1 MVSKAGFYYYNNR
14 NLPLIPNNV
23 LGVTTDDTEQ
33 KENENVLEK
42 VGKLTIVPP
51 NEIPEIA
58 TVADITKLSGQTFF
72 ANAKNGDKVLIY
84 RKAKRVIIYR
94 PEGNKI
100 IDTGPLIEPSPV
112 PAPQAGSPTPTQ

>member
-1 MVSKAGFYYYNNR
+1 MIQNK
-14 NLPLIPNNV
+14 
-23 LGVTTDDTEQ
+23 
-33 KENENVLEK
+33 KENENVLKK
-42 VGKLTIVPP
+42 VENLTIVPP

-100 IDTGPLIEPSPV
+100 IDTGPLIEPTSASTPDISPIL
-112 PAPQAGSPTPTQ
+112 AP